1 MIWINTKN
9 VLNAIIH
16 LGCGGNI
23 MEERKKCSS
32 CYYAQNGV
40 CLNGDSPK
48 YGKLLIFL
56 FKPCEYFS
64 TAPHDGSNTDSE
76 DEQK

>member
-1 MIWINTKN
+1 MDK
-9 VLNAIIH
+9 H
-16 LGCGGNI
+16 
-23 MEERKKCSS
+23 KKCSE

-64 TAPHDGSNTDSE
+64 TTSHDGSDTDSE